1 MRVVER
7 TLIGGLVFLVFLLA
21 ICGGLIFR
29 FSAES
34 NADREALN
42 HTFQVIR
49 SAQTLFA
56 QIQAAETGQRGYI
69 LTQRDEYLVP
79 YNRAILGIPT
89 TLSALQT
96 LLATDPTQTERF
108 RGLAKLVQQKLA
120 ELAASIERA
129 KTEGFEAARQLVLTD
144 VGRAAMEDIR
154 TELRSLIDEETAVS
168 TRRLE
173 SSREWERRILFIA
186 IGGANLVVITILIA
200 AIVIFSGLRRLRQA
214 ERSLSQQTVHLQATL
229 DNIRGG
235 VAMFDGQG
243 RLTAWNTLFFRY
255 LGLPAALAKAGQPI
269 AAFRPSDPGGAQP
282 IFAEARSETSDA
294 SSTGGAGA
302 AGSLSDGTLRRLK
315 VAGRDLEVQQ
325 NEMPGGGF
333 ITTLFDV
340 TQRLRA
346 ESMLQQAQKME
357 AIGQLT
363 GGVAHDFNNLLQV
376 IMGNLNILA
385 REMQGNEPALR
396 RIRNALLG
404 ADRGASLTRH
414 LLAFSRRQPLS
425 PVPLNLGRLIREMTD
440 MLRRS
445 LGEHV
450 QIETVIAGGL
460 WNTLVD
466 PSQVENAILNMAINA
481 RDAMPEGGK
490 LTIEAGNAYLDDSYA
505 AEHMEV
511 TAGQYVMLALTD
523 TGSGM
528 TPEVM
533 AHAFDPFFT
542 TKEEGRGTGLG
553 LSMVWGFVKQSG
565 GHVKIYSELGQ
576 GTTIKVYLPR
586 EVRPEER
593 APISYDHS
601 ILGGRERVLVVEDDE
616 QVRHAVVEMMTQLGY
631 HAITAE
637 DGDRALVLLQGGTVV
652 DLLFTDVVIPGEVG
666 SRELAR
672 RAKALLPGLKVL
684 YTSGYT
690 ENAVIHHGRL
700 DPGVELLSKPYAI
713 EELARK
719 VRSVLDAGKAGAGP
733 VTVAKRGPRRVLV
746 VEDDALVRVA
756 AVESLADLGLAAEEA
771 ETGRQAL
778 GVLAAHGDIDLLI
791 TDVGL
796 PDIDGHDLA
805 AQARQLR
812 PSLKIIL
819 ASGYAGPG
827 RQPRRN
833 GELPHDVLHLTKP
846 YEAAD
851 LRRVIESLQA

>member
-1 MRVVER
+1 MRVVEK
-7 TLIGGLVFLVFLLA
+7 TLLGGLVFLVFLLA
-21 ICGGLIFR
+21 VCGGLIFR

-49 SAQTLFA
+49 AAQTLFA

-69 LTQRDEYLVP
+69 LTQRNDYLAP
-79 YNRAILGIPT
+79 YNRAIVAIPPTLG
-89 TLSALQT
+89 TLEKLLVPDPSQSARLKNV
-96 LLATDPTQTERF
+96 A
-108 RGLAKLVQQKLA
+108 GLIQQKLA
-120 ELAASIERA
+120 ELRATIE
-129 KTEGFEAARQLVLTD
+129 TVQNQGFEAARQLVLTD
-144 VGRAAMEDIR
+144 IGQAAMEDIR
-154 TELRSLIDEETAVS
+154 TELRGLIDEETAVS
-168 TRRLE
+168 TSRLE

-186 IGGANLVVITILIA
+186 IGGANLIVITILIA
-200 AIVIFSGLRRLRQA
+200 AIVIFGGLRRLRQA
-214 ERSLSQQTVHLQATL
+214 ERVLSQQAIHLQATL

-235 VAMFDGQG
+235 VAMFDHHG
-243 RLTAWNTLFFRY
+243 RLTAWNALFFKF
-255 LGLPAALAKAGQPI
+255 LDLPIALARAGQPV
-269 AAFRPSDPGGAQP
+269 AAFRDRDPGGAQP
-282 IFAEARSETSDA
+282 IFAETGPGSASE
-294 SSTGGAGA
+294 GM
-302 AGSLSDGTLRRLK
+302 LRRLK
-315 VAGRDLEVQQ
+315 VGARDLEIQQ

-346 ESMLQQAQKME
+346 ENMLQQAQKME

-425 PVPLNLGRLIREMTD
+425 PVPLNLGRLIRDMTD

-450 QIETVIAGGL
+450 QIETVVAGGL

-466 PSQVENAILNMAINA
+466 PSQVENAILNMASNA
-481 RDAMPEGGK
+481 RDAMPAGGK
-490 LTIEAGNAYLDDSYA
+490 LTIEAGNAYLDDAYA

-511 TAGQYVMLALTD
+511 GAGQYVMLALTD
-523 TGSGM
+523 TGTGM
-528 TPEVM
+528 TPEIM

-593 APISYDHS
+593 TSVSYDHS

-637 DGDRALVLLQGGTVV
+637 DGDRALVLLHGGTVI

-672 RAKALLPGLKVL
+672 RAKSILPGLKVL

-700 DPGVELLSKPYAI
+700 DLGVDLLSKPYAI

-719 VRSVLDAGKAGAGP
+719 IRAVLAAGKAATGTA
-733 VTVAKRGPRRVLV
+733 AARRGPRRVLV

-756 AVESLADLGLAAEEA
+756 AVEFLADLGIAVEEA

-778 GVLAAHGDIDLLI
+778 GLLAAHGDIDLLI

-805 AQARQLR
+805 TQARNLR
-812 PSLKIIL
+812 PSLKIII
-819 ASGYAGPG
+819 ASGYSSPG
-827 RQPRRN
+827 QKQRN
-833 GELPHDVLHLTKP
+833 GVDLPADVLHLTKP
-846 YEAAD
+846 YEPAD
-851 LRRVIESLQA
+851 LRRAIESLGV

>member
-1 MRVVER
+1 M
-7 TLIGGLVFLVFLLA
+7 
-21 ICGGLIFR
+21 
-29 FSAES
+29 
-34 NADREALN
+34 
-42 HTFQVIR
+42 
-49 SAQTLFA
+49 
-56 QIQAAETGQRGYI
+56 
-69 LTQRDEYLVP
+69 
-79 YNRAILGIPT
+79 
-89 TLSALQT
+89 
-96 LLATDPTQTERF
+96 
-108 RGLAKLVQQKLA
+108 
-120 ELAASIERA
+120 A
-129 KTEGFEAARQLVLTD
+129 KTQGFEAARQLVLTD
-144 VGRAAMEDIR
+144 IGRAAMEDIR
-154 TELRSLIDEETAVS
+154 TELRGLIDEETAVS
-168 TRRLE
+168 TSRLE

-186 IGGANLVVITILIA
+186 IGGANLVVITILFA
-200 AIVIFSGLRRLRQA
+200 AFVIFGGLRRLRQA
-214 ERSLSQQTVHLQATL
+214 EQSLSQQAIHLQATL

-235 VAMFDGQG
+235 IAMFDGRG
-243 RLTAWNTLFFRY
+243 RLTAWNALFFK
-255 LGLPAALAKAGQPI
+255 LLALPTGLAKTGQPV
-269 AAFRPSDPGGAQP
+269 AAFRECDPGGAQP
-282 IFAEARSETSDA
+282 IFDETRPDSSDGSA
-294 SSTGGAGA
+294 GGVGAG
-302 AGSLSDGTLRRLK
+302 GVLRRLN
-315 VAGRDLEVQQ
+315 VGGRDLEIQQ

-450 QIETVIAGGL
+450 QIETIVAGGL

-490 LTIEAGNAYLDDSYA
+490 LTIEAGNAYLDGSYA

-511 TAGQYVMLALTD
+511 AAGQYVMLALTD
-523 TGSGM
+523 TGTGM
-528 TPEVM
+528 TADIM

-586 EVRPEER
+586 EIRPEER
-593 APISYDHS
+593 APLSYDHS

-637 DGDRALVLLQGGTVV
+637 DGDRALVLLHGGTVV

-672 RAKALLPGLKVL
+672 RAKAILPGLKVL

-700 DPGVELLSKPYAI
+700 DPRRRAAEQALSHRGTGPQDPCCPGRRQGRY
-713 EELARK
+713 RP
-719 VRSVLDAGKAGAGP
+719 RRRRGKARTAARAGGGRRCLGAGGGGGIP
-733 VTVAKRGPRRVLV
+733 GRSRLGGGGGGDGTPGAGRSRGPWRYRPAHHRCRASRHRRPRPRRRGAQAAPVA
-746 VEDDALVRVA
+746 EDHPR
-756 AVESLADLGLAAEEA
+756 LGLFRAGTAPKA
-771 ETGRQAL
+771 QRRATGGYPAPDQAL
-778 GVLAAHGDIDLLI
+778 RSRRSAPGDREPGGVGMAGTSPAMTSRGAASREKRRCPGHTSAAAGGWAQKRAWEIATLSVVASKGFVTTKAGSSISPVSSRSGKAVTKITGTSIDFRI
-791 TDVGL
+791 
-796 PDIDGHDLA
+796 
-805 AQARQLR
+805 
-812 PSLKIIL
+812 S
-819 ASGYAGPG
+819 
-827 RQPRRN
+827 
-833 GELPHDVLHLTKP
+833 
-846 YEAAD
+846 
-851 LRRVIESLQA
+851 

>member
-1 MRVVER
+1 M
-7 TLIGGLVFLVFLLA
+7 
-21 ICGGLIFR
+21 
-29 FSAES
+29 
-34 NADREALN
+34 
-42 HTFQVIR
+42 
-49 SAQTLFA
+49 
-56 QIQAAETGQRGYI
+56 
-69 LTQRDEYLVP
+69 
-79 YNRAILGIPT
+79 
-89 TLSALQT
+89 
-96 LLATDPTQTERF
+96 
-108 RGLAKLVQQKLA
+108 
-120 ELAASIERA
+120 
-129 KTEGFEAARQLVLTD
+129 
-144 VGRAAMEDIR
+144 
-154 TELRSLIDEETAVS
+154 
-168 TRRLE
+168 
-173 SSREWERRILFIA
+173 
-186 IGGANLVVITILIA
+186 
-200 AIVIFSGLRRLRQA
+200 
-214 ERSLSQQTVHLQATL
+214 SQQAIHLQATL

-235 VAMFDGQG
+235 IAMFDGRG
-243 RLTAWNTLFFRY
+243 RLTAWNALFFK
-255 LGLPAALAKAGQPI
+255 LLALPTGLAKTGQPV
-269 AAFRPSDPGGAQP
+269 AAFRESDPGGAQP
-282 IFAEARSETSDA
+282 IFDETRPDGSDGSA
-294 SSTGGAGA
+294 GGVGAG
-302 AGSLSDGTLRRLK
+302 GVLRRLN
-315 VAGRDLEVQQ
+315 VGGRDLEIQQ

-450 QIETVIAGGL
+450 QIETIVAGGL

-490 LTIEAGNAYLDDSYA
+490 LTIEAGNAYLDGSYA

-511 TAGQYVMLALTD
+511 AAGQYVMLALTD
-523 TGSGM
+523 TGTGM
-528 TPEVM
+528 TADIM

-586 EVRPEER
+586 EIRPEER
-593 APISYDHS
+593 APLSYDHS

-637 DGDRALVLLQGGTVV
+637 DGDRALVLLHGGTVV

-672 RAKALLPGLKVL
+672 RAKAILPGLKVL

-700 DPGVELLSKPYAI
+700 DPGVELLSKPYPI

-719 VRSVLDAGKAGAGP
+719 IRAVLDAGKVATGP
-733 VTVAKRGPRRVLV
+733 AVAAAKRGPRRVLV

-796 PDIDGHDLA
+796 PDIDGHDLVA
-805 AQARQLR
+805 EARKLR

-819 ASGYAGPG
+819 ASGYSRPG
-827 RQPRRN
+827 RHPRRN
-833 GELPHDVLHLTKP
+833 GELPTDVLHLTKP
-846 YEAAD
+846 YEARGSAPGD
-851 LRRVIESLQA
+851 REPGGVGMAGTSPAMTSRGAASREKRRCPGHTSAAAGGWAQKRAWEIATLSVVASKGFVTTKAGSSISPVSSRSGKAVTKITGTSIDFRIS